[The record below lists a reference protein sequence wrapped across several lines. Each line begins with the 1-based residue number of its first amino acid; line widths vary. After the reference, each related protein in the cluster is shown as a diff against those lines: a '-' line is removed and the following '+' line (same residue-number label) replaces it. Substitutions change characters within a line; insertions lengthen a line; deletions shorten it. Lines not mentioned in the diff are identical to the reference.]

1 MAGITLAIAEA
12 RLTAYLTAEENLLTG
27 HSSVKI
33 GDKEF
38 RRADLDM
45 VQKGIAL
52 WEGRVARL
60 SRTGGIRIM
69 EVIPR

>member
-1 MAGITLAIAEA
+1 MAGITIAIAEA

-45 VQKGIAL
+45 IQKGITL
-52 WEGRVARL
+52 WEGRIARL